1 MTTGNVMIANEKSRR
16 AQPIVVLWG
25 GLDPGG
31 QAGLAADLQA
41 CRYAG
46 ASPRVVLTAR
56 TSQNDTRFL
65 AAWPVDA
72 AETAAVA
79 RGLDLGPA
87 GATSGVAVKTGM
99 LATIANARTC
109 LEFCASSGG
118 PPLVVD
124 PIAHASSGGWMWPG
138 EAEADVLQTL
148 RRSLL
153 PAAAVVTPNWPE
165 LAWLAGTP
173 LPVSPQQAE
182 IALRTLPCAAVLKGG
197 HAPEP
202 WLGVDWV
209 WDGRSLEP
217 LAPEANWPGPTRGTG
232 CRFATVL
239 AVGLARGTPL
249 RLAAREAQ
257 RAVAAMAADRWAS
270 GGQAVDQGL

>member
-1 MTTGNVMIANEKSRR
+1 MTMNTKVSVPR
-16 AQPIVVLWG
+16 PIIVLWG

-41 CRYAG
+41 CAYAR
-46 ASPRVVLTAR
+46 ASPRMVLTAR
-56 TSQNDTRFL
+56 TAQDDQRFL
-65 AAWPVDA
+65 SAWPVDA
-72 AETAAVA
+72 AETAGVA

-87 GATSGVAVKTGM
+87 GTSSGVAVKTGM
-99 LATIANARTC
+99 LATIANALTC
-109 LEFCASSGG
+109 LDFCESRGAL
-118 PPLVVD
+118 PLVVD
-124 PIAHASSGGWMWPG
+124 PIARASSGGWMWPG

-148 RRSLL
+148 RQRLL
-153 PAAAVVTPNWPE
+153 PAATVVTPNWPE

-173 LPVSPQQAE
+173 MPVSPQQAE
-182 IALRTLPCAAVLKGG
+182 IALRALPCAAVLKGG

-209 WDGRSLEP
+209 WDGRTLEP

-257 RAVAAMAADRWAS
+257 HAVAAMAAVQWAS
-270 GGQAVDQGL
+270 GWQGGDQGL